1 MWFLAFDKDFVAGNR
16 WDAIVIGSG
25 VSGLGTA
32 ALLGKSGMKVLVL
45 EKHSTA
51 GGACHTFNDNGYEFN
66 VGIHYVGQMD
76 NPTFPPKIILDQ
88 VSDGQIQWAP
98 MGINQTIFVFR
109 IGIYSINSSSF

>member
-1 MWFLAFDKDFVAGNR
+1 M
-16 WDAIVIGSG
+16 
-25 VSGLGTA
+25 SGLGTA

-66 VGIHYVGQMD
+66 VGIHYVGEMGR
-76 NPTFPPKIILDQ
+76 PSYGKTLLDF

-98 MGINQTIFVFR
+98 LGINNININRFLLM
-109 IGIYSINSSSF
+109 SII

>member
-1 MWFLAFDKDFVAGNR
+1 M
-16 WDAIVIGSG
+16 
-25 VSGLGTA
+25 SGLGTA

-66 VGIHYVGQMD
+66 VGEMD
-76 NPTFPPKIILDQ
+76 NPAFPPKIILDQ

-98 MGINQTIFVFR
+98 LGKHKTIQ
-109 IGIYSINSSSF
+109 

>member
-1 MWFLAFDKDFVAGNR
+1 M
-16 WDAIVIGSG
+16 
-25 VSGLGTA
+25 SGLGTA

-66 VGIHYVGQMD
+66 VGIHYVGEMD
-76 NPTFPPKIILDQ
+76 NPAFPPKIILDQ

-98 MGINQTIFVFR
+98 LGKRRKFILNSFNLVFVFT
-109 IGIYSINSSSF
+109 ITESDFDVVYI

>member
-1 MWFLAFDKDFVAGNR
+1 M
-16 WDAIVIGSG
+16 
-25 VSGLGTA
+25 SGLGTA

-66 VGIHYVGQMD
+66 IAIHYVGEMY
-76 NPTFPPKIILDQ
+76 NPALPARILVDQ

-98 MGINQTIFVFR
+98 MGKPHNSIC
-109 IGIYSINSSSF
+109 IYRFHSFLSSSFQNLISTSFI